1 MNAMNHHEFTKA
13 LNLVLRGRY
22 WHYDIMVD
30 GVRERGSTKCTD
42 LAEAARLVQK
52 KKERMLRAAA
62 ERRDAGDPVDAP
74 LDAIADACWKAVRST
89 MRTSGER
96 PSMRARRREF
106 LRVVLA
112 FGPATMGSAMDYHK
126 FVEVRDR
133 LLSEPAPA
141 RKRGRPRK
149 SGGKGMTP
157 TSVNNLM
164 KVAIRVLNFGAT
176 RMGLSLPDR
185 PLPPYSDLMLAVTA
199 RSRYLREGPEQERL
213 LARLKEDLADIVRF
227 VLESGLRW
235 NEVAAVGWE
244 DVDTIEES
252 IRVYLKG
259 RGHDQIPH
267 TVFLSDVALE
277 ILDRR
282 RARAQSQYVFT
293 TEAEGDCRFDD
304 IFYAKGAQ
312 VPYTYN
318 RMHREFSTALDL
330 AGIEDF
336 GFHDLRRTAARRLWL
351 DSNIEIA
358 AAFLGHKDTKTTLH
372 YLGLTPS
379 DVHAAQRQRAL
390 QHARRQAEIRKA
402 IEAGQPVPEFE
413 DKRIARIRAQFVLEE
428 RLAEA
433 RRERRQQE
441 RQAALRRR
449 GTAPDAV

>member
-1 MNAMNHHEFTKA
+1 MNAMNHHFAVTA
-13 LNLVLRGRY
+13 AVNTLLRGGFY
-22 WHYDIMVD
+22 HYDIMVD
-30 GVRERGSTKCTD
+30 GVRKRGSTKCAE
-42 LAEAARLVQK
+42 LAEAVMVTQRIK
-52 KKERMLRAAA
+52 DRMLREAAA
-62 ERRDAGDPVDAP
+62 RREAGAPVDATF
-74 LDAIADACWKAVRST
+74 DAIADACWKTIKST
-89 MRTSGER
+89 LRTSGER

-112 FGPATMGSAMDYHK
+112 FGPQSMGSQMDYHR

-133 LLSEPAPA
+133 LLNEPAPA

-157 TSVNNLM
+157 KSVGNLM
-164 KVAIRVLNFGAT
+164 KTAIRILNFGAT

-185 PLPPYSDLMLAVTA
+185 PLPPYTDLIPTVTP
-199 RSRYLREGPEQERL
+199 RSRYLREGSEQARL
-213 LARLKEDLADIVRF
+213 LAQLDPDLAEV
-227 VLESGLRW
+227 VLFALETGLRW
-235 NEVAAVGWE
+235 NELAGLTWD
-244 DVDTIEES
+244 DVDMVEES

-267 TVFLSDVALE
+267 TVFLSETALQ

-293 TEAEGDCRFDD
+293 TEAEGDCRSD
-304 IFYAKGAQ
+304 IFYAKGSQ

-318 RMHREFSTALDL
+318 RMHRLLAKALRQ

-351 DSNIEIA
+351 DSNIEVA
-358 AAFLGHKDTKTTLH
+358 AAFLGHKDTSTTLK

-390 QHARRQAEIRKA
+390 QQARRQADIRKA
-402 IEAGQPVPEFE
+402 IDEGRPVPELE
-413 DKRIARIRAQFVLEE
+413 DKRVARIREQFLLEE
-428 RLAEA
+428 KLAEA
-433 RRERRQQE
+433 RKARRAQE
-441 RQAALRRR
+441 RQRPPGKGGALE
-449 GTAPDAV
+449 A